1 MTEIEENE
9 IRNRKEDELKTLIM
23 KILDEKQKKED
34 KKKQILDKLNEYD
47 DDEDNSESN
56 EKEVTDEKKSISR
69 LSATFYQY
77 QKLYTYVIFLIII
90 SVVLIICG
98 IFAQSDHYYF
108 LYVDIYMFLTA
119 IFMLPIPLL
128 QWSFLLY
135 YCILACAFFFVKNM
149 AIFILDFRDFIHCNS
164 VQCASVANFVF
175 FQLYYVFSIF
185 TIGVVIFLV
194 KLMYYI
200 LYTRKF
206 EDNISNSYDDGTKKL
221 EIPEEFKK
229 TV

>member
-1 MTEIEENE
+1 
-9 IRNRKEDELKTLIM
+9 
-23 KILDEKQKKED
+23 
-34 KKKQILDKLNEYD
+34 
-47 DDEDNSESN
+47 
-56 EKEVTDEKKSISR
+56 
-69 LSATFYQY
+69 
-77 QKLYTYVIFLIII
+77 
-90 SVVLIICG
+90 
-98 IFAQSDHYYF
+98 
-108 LYVDIYMFLTA
+108 
-119 IFMLPIPLL
+119 
-128 QWSFLLY
+128 
-135 YCILACAFFFVKNM
+135 M

-229 TV
+229 TRMKPFRSEDELTAFIRRASGSPSC